1 MQEFLLVLIVVI
13 DAFFVSF
20 SYGSQ
25 GIRIPWSSALL
36 ISGVSTVFLVLS
48 SLGAAWVGGQLSREV
63 AVWLSFGILFL
74 LGCLE
79 LFQNGLKAALRKRT
93 DAVRQLS
100 FRWSGIAF
108 AVTVY
113 LDETKADA
121 DCSKNLSPKEALL
134 LGVILSL
141 DALGAG
147 FGCGLSDHDLPL
159 LCGLSLLMHLAVI
172 LLGQRFGKKTAG
184 KLPKPLLNLNGVLL
198 ILLAFFQLF

>member
-48 SLGAAWVGGQLSREV
+48 SLGQLSREV

-79 LFQNGLKAALRKRT
+79 LFQNGLKAALRKRA

-198 ILLAFFQLF
+198 ILLAFFQLL